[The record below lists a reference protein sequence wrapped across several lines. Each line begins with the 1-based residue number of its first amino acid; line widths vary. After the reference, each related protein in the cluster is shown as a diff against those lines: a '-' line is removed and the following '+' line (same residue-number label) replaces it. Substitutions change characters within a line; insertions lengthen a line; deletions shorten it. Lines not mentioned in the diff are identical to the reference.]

1 MAVKNV
7 QLRSFMAV
15 EGIKVYELAHE
26 LGYSHENNL
35 SRALRNELKPEEAE
49 KVMEAA
55 KRIAERKKAIECTGK
70 Q

>member
-1 MAVKNV
+1 MAVQNAE
-7 QLRSFMAV
+7 LRSLMAA

-55 KRIAERKKAIECTGK
+55 KRIAERKKAVECTGK